1 MFAEGSVTNILG
13 VFFRVVTLCWEV
25 IDEVVG
31 DVSLVVLVDIFT
43 GTSDIISGVA
53 VDVVIIVEIY
63 NVVSVVDVS
72 NAEEDGVCGAEKLRE
87 SKQNIK
93 RSQPKYSEVVS

>member
-1 MFAEGSVTNILG
+1 MFAEGSVTKTLG

-25 IDEVVG
+25 IDEVDG

-53 VDVVIIVEIY
+53 VDVVIIVEIS
-63 NVVSVVDVS
+63 NVVCVLDVS
-72 NAEEDGVCGAEKLRE
+72 NAEEGGVCEAEKLR
-87 SKQNIK
+87 
-93 RSQPKYSEVVS
+93 

>member
-1 MFAEGSVTNILG
+1 MFAEGSVTKTLG

-31 DVSLVVLVDIFT
+31 DVSLVVLVDILT

-53 VDVVIIVEIY
+53 VDVVIIVEIS
-63 NVVSVVDVS
+63 NVVFAVDTTTDE
-72 NAEEDGVCGAEKLRE
+72 NGVGKSEIM
-87 SKQNIK
+87 SK
-93 RSQPKYSEVVS
+93 VLTT

>member
-1 MFAEGSVTNILG
+1 MFAEGSVTNTLG
-13 VFFRVVTLCWEV
+13 LFFRVVTLCWEV

-53 VDVVIIVEIY
+53 FDVVIIVEIY

-72 NAEEDGVCGAEKLRE
+72 NAEEDGVCEAEKLRE
-87 SKQNIK
+87 SKQNMAN
-93 RSQPKYSEVVS
+93 